1 MFVAQKKR
9 KENIV
14 EYVLYIWNVED
25 LIRANELDMKKID
38 ANIVSKYQ
46 VDDPALRQQI
56 YDWWDNLC
64 AMMKREGIEKQGHL
78 QIITMLTN
86 DIYNFHLYLLTQQ
99 SEIPYQ
105 NAFQTA
111 WPDLSALMN
120 KIPGGE
126 QMQHVLLGITAIY
139 DYYLLK
145 LQGKTVLADTTNAVV
160 RISHFLALL
169 SQKYLKAERELHPE
183 QDVSENGEFVKP
195 QS

>member
-14 EYVLYIWNVED
+14 EYVLYMWNVED

-99 SEIPYQ
+99 SEKMAYANHGIGGVGKHC
-105 NAFQTA
+105 F
-111 WPDLSALMN
+111 AL
-120 KIPGGE
+120 KFKQIVVVDGSDA
-126 QMQHVLLGITAIY
+126 QQHVLHLLATWNLGHESREVGPCC
-139 DYYLLK
+139 LK
-145 LQGKTVLADTTNAVV
+145 GVLI
-160 RISHFLALL
+160 RYLALL